1 VNKVLAILMATL
13 LSTAALAES
22 NGINVEF
29 ERERGTQSPNTMTN
43 TVKVAPYVKFD
54 NGIKADI
61 QVGASRDDGQVSGNN
76 NPITNTAEARVQ
88 KLVEVYPGLHLGGR
102 LGVGEVFNGVN
113 AAGKTVDFSY
123 YTAEPKAEYFLT
135 KDLSLLASWRY
146 RDSFSDNNNYLTR
159 TWKVGFG
166 YDVTK
171 KDLVE
176 VKYFKE
182 RGDIK
187 SNGVVLE
194 YTRGF

>member
-1 VNKVLAILMATL
+1 MKKILAILAIFAAT
-13 LSTAALAES
+13 TAFAE
-22 NGINVEF
+22 NGINLEF
-29 ERERGTQSPNTMTN
+29 ERERGTQDPNTMTN

-61 QVGASRDDGQVSGNN
+61 QLGASRDDGQVSGNN

-88 KLVEVYPGLHLGGR
+88 KLFEVYPGLHLGGR
-102 LGVGEVFNGVN
+102 LGIGEVFNGVN
-113 AAGKTVDFSY
+113 GAGKTTDFSY

-135 KDLSLLASWRY
+135 NKLSLLASWRY
-146 RDSFSDNNNYLTR
+146 RDSFSEGNEYLTR
-159 TWKVGFG
+159 TWKAGFG

-182 RGDIK
+182 RGDYK